1 MAMITRPSDKVMNVN
16 IAYDDMMRP
25 VLGPDNPFDT
35 RKNKGMNSLAGT
47 SLATMRRLTIS
58 LLNMSLSAELLG
70 HVEEQS
76 MDAHSFLQQQRTFA
90 VHGYALNP
98 SSVSNDPS
106 STFVGDVA
114 SAAENNF
121 ALIENIKGT
130 HGSRRENKRKRQ
142 GKGDAGVVD
151 GEGAYLGPWA
161 GWEGEKEEG
170 VEELEEDAEEWRAEK
185 RRREEA
191 QEATREKMKKAGEEK
206 SVFHGQFFRPGPT
219 VMSTIVTHVFPD
231 KQANLLPITL
241 EGRICISRRI
251 SGSISS
257 RTRIPRLWKASS
269 LRHARTPGYGVSYT
283 ADSQPIVTKLILFGS
298 H

>member
-1 MAMITRPSDKVMNVN
+1 
-16 IAYDDMMRP
+16 
-25 VLGPDNPFDT
+25 
-35 RKNKGMNSLAGT
+35 
-47 SLATMRRLTIS
+47 
-58 LLNMSLSAELLG
+58 
-70 HVEEQS
+70 

-98 SSVSNDPS
+98 SAVSTDPS
-106 STFVGDVA
+106 STYVGDA
-114 SAAENNF
+114 DSAAANKF
-121 ALIENIKGT
+121 AMIENIKGT

-206 SVFHGQFFRPGPT
+206 SIFHGQSFYSRFGVASARG
-219 VMSTIVTHVFPD
+219 THVIGCYRKISYRLRWEDVYAHPD
-231 KQANLLPITL
+231 RSGNQPQTGRGYPGRGEFHPSDVHAYLDWPY
-241 EGRICISRRI
+241 EGCIRY
-251 SGSISS
+251 
-257 RTRIPRLWKASS
+257 PAVPQEWPS
-269 LRHARTPGYGVSYT
+269 LVEC
-283 ADSQPIVTKLILFGS
+283 
-298 H
+298 

>member
-1 MAMITRPSDKVMNVN
+1 MITRPTDKVMNVN
-16 IAYDDMMRP
+16 ISYDDMMRP

-47 SLATMRRLTIS
+47 SLATMRRLTIP
-58 LLNMSLSAELLG
+58 LLNMSLSAGFLG

-206 SVFHGQFFRPGPT
+206 SVFHGQ
-219 VMSTIVTHVFPD
+219 
-231 KQANLLPITL
+231 
-241 EGRICISRRI
+241 
-251 SGSISS
+251 
-257 RTRIPRLWKASS
+257 S
-269 LRHARTPGYGVSYT
+269 L
-283 ADSQPIVTKLILFGS
+283 
-298 H
+298 